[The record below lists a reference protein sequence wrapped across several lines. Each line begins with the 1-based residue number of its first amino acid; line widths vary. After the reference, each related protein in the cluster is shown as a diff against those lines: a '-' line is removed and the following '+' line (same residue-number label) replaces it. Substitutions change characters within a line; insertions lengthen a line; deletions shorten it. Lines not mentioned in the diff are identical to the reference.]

1 MAPYLLETYKF
12 IMEMVCSCCYVGCF
26 YFRCFFV
33 YCSLFV
39 QMETASFASND
50 SWYHMVLYSN
60 LQNKRNF
67 QNIIRVKISITF
79 RMFERLGRCILTTK
93 AIVMWWG
100 TKNRNNRQATLITP
114 KIFFFFYG
122 TLVSLFILDDRSYVR
137 FVYSH
142 LSKIEYLDRLASEDE
157 LLFDYILPK
166 LPMTWTSIVILI
178 SDQETLPF

>member
-1 MAPYLLETYKF
+1 M
-12 IMEMVCSCCYVGCF
+12 
-26 YFRCFFV
+26 
-33 YCSLFV
+33 
-39 QMETASFASND
+39 
-50 SWYHMVLYSN
+50 
-60 LQNKRNF
+60 
-67 QNIIRVKISITF
+67 
-79 RMFERLGRCILTTK
+79 
-93 AIVMWWG
+93 
-100 TKNRNNRQATLITP
+100 TP

-122 TLVSLFILDDRSYVR
+122 TLVSLFILNDRSYVR